1 MRIRETI
8 RLALRGVG
16 SNRLRSALTIL
27 GILIGVASVVTL
39 VAVGNGSSAAVR
51 KQFESLGT
59 NAIQVVPGGFG
70 RRGPGGPGGGGG
82 GQQGVTITLND
93 IAALESKEWQDS
105 IKAVVPQANAA
116 TVTAEFD
123 GSSVS
128 PGRVTG
134 STDGIWDVANWKI
147 GSGRLFTVDDVDA
160 RTRLVV
166 LGSTVATNLFGDPKQ
181 SGSIEPIGE
190 TIKLNGNAF
199 QVIGVLNS
207 KGTNG
212 FQDQDDVAFV
222 PLTTLRDTLA
232 GGTSL
237 SQITVQATSQ
247 KETTNT
253 QDIVTNVLASRNGK
267 SPTSADLG
275 FRVLNASTLIQSS
288 TETAKTLTVLL
299 AAVAAISLLVGG
311 IGIMNIMLVTV
322 TERTRE
328 IGIRK
333 AVGAQ
338 KKAILS
344 QFLLEAVVLGSLGG
358 LVGVG
363 LGLFGSHFKIAGVQ
377 PVVSWPSVFLA
388 LGVAVTISIFFGFYP
403 ANRAASMRPID
414 ALRHE

>member
-1 MRIRETI
+1 MRLRETV

-51 KQFESLGT
+51 KQFESLGI
-59 NAIQVVPGGFG
+59 NALQVTPGGFG
-70 RRGPGGPGGGGG
+70 RRGPGAGGGGG
-82 GQQGVTITLND
+82 GQLSAVITMKD
-93 IAALESKEWQDS
+93 VVALQDAEWEQS
-105 IKAVVPQANAA
+105 IRIVVPQANSQ
-116 TVTAEFD
+116 TVVAEYD
-123 GSSVS
+123 GASVT
-128 PGRVTG
+128 PGRVSGT
-134 STDGIWDVANWKI
+134 TAELWDAANWKI
-147 GSGRLFTVDDVDA
+147 ASGRLFTLDDVDA
-160 RTRLVV
+160 RSRVVV
-166 LGSTVATNLFGDPKQ
+166 LGTTVATNLFGDPKQ
-181 SGSIEPIGE
+181 NGSIDPVGE
-190 TIKLNGNAF
+190 TVKLNGNAF
-199 QVIGVLNS
+199 QVIGVMAT
-207 KGTNG
+207 KGSNG

-222 PLTTLRDTLA
+222 PLTTLRDTLV

-237 SQITVQATSQ
+237 SQLTVQATSQ
-247 KETTNT
+247 KETTNA
-253 QDIVTNVLASRNGK
+253 QDIVTNVLAARYGK
-267 SPTSADLG
+267 SPTATDLG

-299 AAVAAISLLVGG
+299 AVVAAISLLVGG

-333 AVGAQ
+333 AVGAR

-344 QFLLEAVVLGSLGG
+344 QFLLEAVVLGAIGG
-358 LVGVG
+358 IVGVGVG
-363 LGLFGSHFKIAGVQ
+363 LGGSHFKIAGVQ

-388 LGVAVTISIFFGFYP
+388 LGVAVAISVFFGFYP